1 MNPHRV
7 VGRKNLKVKNKKNS
21 LLKRKLDKKH
31 LTLKNQT
38 KKNKLFLN
46 QKLIF
51 IFFLLLLTFLFK
63 FGKKEKNKENNN
75 KITIN
80 INNKISRYLKYEEEF
95 KNKNSFCDEVDPIF
109 LYKQRTDRGPII
121 ICSGEKSKHIC
132 YQNPYNNSYNN
143 VFVHKNGTICLME
156 NIILDPSH
164 SRQTGRSYDR
174 GPTDFSNRGTPLL
187 DKGFFNAQCKLN
199 DSISLKIDKIYNT
212 YFNSWNYE
220 YDIKNEGENLEEL
233 APGKTVFFMSRN
245 QDSPNLFHGYSDI
258 VNALV
263 LIYLFNLDPE
273 EIQVVFLESMDI
285 PYYKEENSENKDLPR
300 DPFYDIYKKMIG
312 RGGEPIYIKNLKKKY
327 KISKAFH
334 VPLNWDSPLFINIP
348 LPKCESI
355 TKTYKFINDF
365 ADKYLDIKPY
375 KNKFL
380 SNNENLYYPEA
391 VLKNHESN
399 TKFDKI
405 VTIQWR
411 RVWPKKRRGQQRVL
425 NNGPQLADKLA
436 SVLPKNILVRLI
448 DTAQFTMEEQIS
460 IMRSTDYLT
469 GLHGAGLTLSMFLP
483 TNSIYHEFHIYDF
496 TSVLGIVSNLSGH
509 KSYVDK
515 VKNTVNNINGNQ
527 MVYFDEDDFAN
538 RILQRMKENN
548 FF

>member
-1 MNPHRV
+1 MNPLRV
-7 VGRKNLKVKNKKNS
+7 VRRKNLKANKKKNL

-31 LTLKNQT
+31 LTLKKQT

-51 IFFLLLLTFLFK
+51 IFFLLLLAFLFK

-75 KITIN
+75 KIVIN
-80 INNKISRYLKYEEEF
+80 IDKISRYLKYEEEF

-199 DSISLKIDKIYNT
+199 DTISLKIDKIYNT

-273 EIQVVFLESMDI
+273 EIQVVFLESM
-285 PYYKEENSENKDLPR
+285 
-300 DPFYDIYKKMIG
+300 
-312 RGGEPIYIKNLKKKY
+312 
-327 KISKAFH
+327 
-334 VPLNWDSPLFINIP
+334 
-348 LPKCESI
+348 
-355 TKTYKFINDF
+355 
-365 ADKYLDIKPY
+365 
-375 KNKFL
+375 
-380 SNNENLYYPEA
+380 
-391 VLKNHESN
+391 
-399 TKFDKI
+399 
-405 VTIQWR
+405 
-411 RVWPKKRRGQQRVL
+411 
-425 NNGPQLADKLA
+425 
-436 SVLPKNILVRLI
+436 
-448 DTAQFTMEEQIS
+448 
-460 IMRSTDYLT
+460 
-469 GLHGAGLTLSMFLP
+469 
-483 TNSIYHEFHIYDF
+483 
-496 TSVLGIVSNLSGH
+496 
-509 KSYVDK
+509 
-515 VKNTVNNINGNQ
+515 
-527 MVYFDEDDFAN
+527 
-538 RILQRMKENN
+538 
-548 FF
+548 